1 MGAWVRHRH
10 FLTSFGC
17 QNVFSPVWQAGGDSL
32 CFFSS
37 VRCPADQAQITW
49 DMRFD
54 RPLQP
59 HDLQFCQSTGV
70 ERTTMIFAALGTLL
84 PLPLLLPFPLLP
96 ATHTHTLVDPLS
108 LLLSLSPS
116 LRPHRWTSL
125 LPWTATNFG
134 VHGQKEG
141 GGQKER
147 QKAPLFRAFGSFSH
161 LKFTFSSLWEVLVG
175 EPPALQSPPIP
186 RGNCQRREGVEC
198 SAGEEQ
204 KARNVWPLLPP
215 LLPPTLQDPQ
225 LSCFGAH
232 PSGHSGPGL
241 PFFFQRPDLVRSRTR
256 NQAAQ
261 SHSQGPLPRTFE
273 RGKGQI
279 STHVPCGGHVCTRQL
294 IRGSRETDIVDREN
308 IFKFWLVA
316 HNETGRLRSTGSN
329 FLMTS
334 NRCSSFTNSGLC
346 R

>member
-1 MGAWVRHRH
+1 
-10 FLTSFGC
+10 
-17 QNVFSPVWQAGGDSL
+17 
-32 CFFSS
+32 
-37 VRCPADQAQITW
+37 
-49 DMRFD
+49 
-54 RPLQP
+54 
-59 HDLQFCQSTGV
+59 
-70 ERTTMIFAALGTLL
+70 MIFAALGTLL
-84 PLPLLLPFPLLP
+84 PLPPPPPPLLLLP
-96 ATHTHTLVDPLS
+96 TTHTLVDPFSLS
-108 LLLSLSPS
+108 LLLSLPPS

-125 LPWTATNFG
+125 LPSTATNFA

-141 GGQKER
+141 GRQKER
-147 QKAPLFRAFGSFSH
+147 QKAALFRAYGSFSH
-161 LKFTFSSLWEVLVG
+161 LKFTFASLWEVLVG
-175 EPPALQSPPIP
+175 EPPRFNHHKFHVETSSEGKRSGLF
-186 RGNCQRREGVEC
+186 GGRRTETAKC
-198 SAGEEQ
+198 LA
-204 KARNVWPLLPP
+204 LLPP